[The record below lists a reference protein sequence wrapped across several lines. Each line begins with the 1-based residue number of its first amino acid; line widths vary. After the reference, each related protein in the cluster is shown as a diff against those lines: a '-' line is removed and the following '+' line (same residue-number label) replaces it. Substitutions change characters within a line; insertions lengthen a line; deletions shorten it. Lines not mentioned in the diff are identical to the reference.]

1 MAAAEPVRRSFSARD
16 GLRLSALEW
25 PGPPEGERRLPL
37 LCLPGLARTSLDFVE
52 IGARYAGSR
61 RVVALDYAG
70 HGESE
75 RAADPGRYRVEVAL
89 RDVLDAMAALHLHR
103 VVLLGTSFGGI
114 VAMSLGVLRPGCLAA
129 VAMNDI
135 GPRLESAGLEVVREV
150 IGRDPAFAELDE
162 AAAYLR
168 RLLPRLA
175 TDEAG
180 WCSIADKTYAR
191 GEDGRLH
198 PRWDIRI
205 VEALGRAIR
214 ARRSSG
220 RSSPRWRT
228 SRCCCSGGR
237 RASCSP
243 PRRWRG
249 CGRCGPTW
257 RWRGCRASA
266 MRRGWWSLWRSRRWT
281 ASSRRSR
288 DAGQGGGDARRH
300 RAGAAGAGH
309 LGLGLHAAAG
319 LARTARL
326 PRHRRAAAARRVL
339 GGAAAGA
346 RGRGAG
352 PGLGGGGRGRGAV
365 ARAVRH
371 PGGGAV
377 ALGGALLR
385 AVPLLRYPEA
395 RPGRLGRSAEG
406 VLLGHGRRPD
416 GGRDGGGRDLLLR
429 ALLPEGAG

>member
-25 PGPPEGERRLPL
+25 LGPPEGERRLPL

-75 RAADPGRYRVEVAL
+75 RASDPGRYRVEVAL

-168 RLLPRLA
+168 RVLPRLA

-205 VEALGRAIR
+205 VEALGRGDPSATEFWPLFAALAHIPLLLFWGQDSKLLTASTV
-214 ARRSSG
+214 ARMR
-220 RSSPRWRT
+220 
-228 SRCCCSGGR
+228 
-237 RASCSP
+237 
-243 PRRWRG
+243 
-249 CGRCGPTW
+249 
-257 RWRGCRASA
+257 A
-266 MRRGWWSLWRSRRWT
+266 MRP
-281 ASSRRSR
+281 
-288 DAGQGGGDARRH
+288 DMMV
-300 RAGAAGAGH
+300 
-309 LGLGLHAAAG
+309 AG
-319 LARTARL
+319 LPGIGHAPRL
-326 PRHRRAAAARRVL
+326 VEPL
-339 GGAAAGA
+339 
-346 RGRGAG
+346 
-352 PGLGGGGRGRGAV
+352 AV
-365 ARAVRH
+365 A
-371 PGGGAV
+371 
-377 ALGGALLR
+377 ALDRFL
-385 AVPLLRYPEA
+385 
-395 RPGRLGRSAEG
+395 SAQ
-406 VLLGHGRRPD
+406 P
-416 GGRDGGGRDLLLR
+416 
-429 ALLPEGAG
+429 